1 MPPALMRNHHFMT
14 KFYLTTPIYY
24 VNGKPSVGHAY
35 TMIVADALARYHR
48 SLGEQVFFLTGM
60 DENSQKNVE
69 AAAAVGKADDVQ
81 GYLDEMS
88 ALWERTFDSLGF
100 THDRFIRTTE
110 KDHHKAVEKFWKAVE
125 KKGDIYPGEYEGLYC
140 KGCEAFVTEKELID
154 GKCPIHKTV
163 PVTIKEK
170 NYFFKLTKY
179 RDDLLEHIG
188 KHPEFIQPT
197 ARRNETVSYI
207 KNFMTDVSISRE
219 SMKWGIPVPGDE
231 SQRIYV
237 WFDALINYL
246 TGVGYGSTGS
256 PQAAAFKKWWPADL
270 HLLGKDIIKF
280 HCALWPAMLMSAG
293 LPLPK
298 EVFAHGFFTINGD
311 KMSKSLGNVI
321 DPLDVVKEYGN
332 NDVLRFF
339 LLREIRLGED
349 GDFSTKRLAERYD
362 GDLANELGNLVHRV
376 LTMTEKFCDGKVP
389 KYAEGFLAG
398 AWPTYHTAMEELR
411 LHDALEVTWSL
422 VRQANQYIDQQR
434 PWELAKLKEEKMLQN
449 TLYILLETL
458 RHIAWMLYPFM
469 PDTGEKILV
478 KLGLEVPKE
487 FKKSMQS
494 AWVWGELKPGS
505 KTAKGAALFPRR
517 NSV

>member
-1 MPPALMRNHHFMT
+1 MS
-14 KFYLTTPIYY
+14 KFYLTTPIFY

-35 TMIVADALARYHR
+35 TMIVADTLARYHR
-48 SLGEQVFFLTGM
+48 SLGEQVFFLTGT

-69 AAAAVGKADDVQ
+69 AASAAGKSDDIQ
-81 GYLDEMS
+81 GYLNEMA
-88 ALWERTFDSLGF
+88 ALWQQTFDTLAFS
-100 THDRFIRTTE
+100 HDRFIRTTE
-110 KDHHKAVEKFWKAVE
+110 KDHLKAVEKFWKAVE

-140 KGCEAFVTEKELID
+140 KACEAFVTEKELVD
-154 GKCPIHKTV
+154 GKCPIHKTK

-170 NYFFKLTKY
+170 NYFFRLTKY
-179 RDDLLEHIG
+179 RDALLEHIG
-188 KHPEFIQPT
+188 KHPEFVQPE

-219 SMKWGIPVPGDE
+219 SMRWGIPVPGDE

-246 TGVGYGSTGS
+246 TGIGYGTDEKI
-256 PQAAAFKKWWPADL
+256 FKKWWPADL
-270 HLLGKDIIKF
+270 HLVGKDIMKF
-280 HCALWPAMLMSAG
+280 HVALWPAMLLSAG

-298 EVFAHGFFTINGD
+298 QVFAHGFFTVNGD

-321 DPLDVVKEYGN
+321 DPLEIVKDYG

-376 LTMTEKFCDGKVP
+376 LTMTEKYCDGKVP
-389 KYAEGFLAG
+389 ERAEGFLAG
-398 AWPTYHTAMEELR
+398 AWPAYHTAMEELR
-411 LHDALEVTWSL
+411 LHDALETTWNL
-422 VRQANQYIDQQR
+422 VRQANQYIDQQA
-434 PWELAKLKEEKMLQN
+434 PWQLAKLKEEKMLRD
-449 TLYILLETL
+449 TLYILLETI

-469 PDTGEKILV
+469 PETAEKMFE
-478 KLGLEVPKE
+478 KLGIKVPKE

-494 AWVWGELKPGS
+494 AWVWGELKPGT
-505 KTAKGAALFPRR
+505 KIAKGDPLFPRR
-517 NSV
+517 EA